1 MNSTNRKNNA
11 DMRERQVHM
20 GTYKI
25 DPIASKIKAP
35 IVCKVEDKELSF
47 ATGEELAAYTFE
59 KPFLIDTIEINDNKA
74 VITLKERYGFDEK
87 WIKEHVETYGH
98 EPNMFDGA

>member
-1 MNSTNRKNNA
+1 
-11 DMRERQVHM
+11 M

-25 DPIASKIKAP
+25 DPIVSKIKAS

-59 KPFLIDTIEINDNKA
+59 KPYLIATIEINDNKA
-74 VITLKERYGFDEK
+74 RITLKERYGSEGN

>member
-1 MNSTNRKNNA
+1 
-11 DMRERQVHM
+11 M

-25 DPIASKIKAP
+25 DPIVSKIKAS

-59 KPFLIDTIEINDNKA
+59 KPYLIATIEINDNKA
-74 VITLKERYGFDEK
+74 VITLKERSEAEEK

>member
-1 MNSTNRKNNA
+1 MNSTNRINSA
-11 DMRERQVHM
+11 DMCERQVHM

-25 DPIASKIKAP
+25 DPIVSKIKAP
-35 IVCKVEDKELSF
+35 IVCEIEEKKLSF

-59 KPFLIDTIEINDNKA
+59 NPYLINVIEISDNTA
-74 VITLKERYGFDEK
+74 VITLKERSGSEGN
-87 WIKEHVETYGH
+87 WIKEHIETYGH